1 MKKEQKTIDFQ
12 KSKETDCEI
21 MLSSFD
27 IRMMVSENVELELRN
42 VFPVS
47 NDRLWDLIFDQLTIS
62 TIVEYSGDY
71 GNIGRYVIEEGE
83 HFLLDLIEFDI
94 SRFKEEIDIILQ
106 KEQILRYR
114 LNFKSKMIQQ
124 RFLNIFIGDFLFG
137 FIQT

>member
-47 NDRLWDLIFDQLTIS
+47 NDRLRDLIFDQLTIS

-114 LNFKSKMIQQ
+114 LN
-124 RFLNIFIGDFLFG
+124 
-137 FIQT
+137 

>member
-71 GNIGRYVIEEGE
+71 GNIGRYVIEDGQ